1 MIKWYCEQWIRADS
15 CIGES
20 RDYMSRWSEEGGVSH
35 TVPPFPPIHPLH
47 CSTALYCTV
56 LALRWSARLSKCSAP
71 SWLTSPWAWWSP
83 SSRVCQQVGQEVQAD
98 EYCPAA
104 PAEWRL
110 VSWVE
115 VASLHS
121 PLLSSQC
128 RITWL
133 ATPRTS
139 QTSHT
144 LTLQHSAPEPEP
156 VSSVVLLQCTAVSV
170 KVVSEDV
177 KYNLCLRLYNLSWSS
192 VSFQIISQFWTLL
205 LVSTCGT

>member
-1 MIKWYCEQWIRADS
+1 MTWHDEYYKNINCLNSSYVLPLITNPLVSKTLFYLMIKWYCEQWIRADS

-156 VSSVVLLQCTAVSV
+156 ELSLVTQFSGLASVHC
-170 KVVSEDV
+170 
-177 KYNLCLRLYNLSWSS
+177 S
-192 VSFQIISQFWTLL
+192 VS
-205 LVSTCGT
+205 